1 MAIRTRDELTELLQQ
16 RFGSSENDED
26 ISFVEDITDTYDSL
40 AGNDQSAR
48 ITELENELAEQKK
61 KYRDRFFAPSDG
73 TGNNP
78 DDKEEEKKKPMRFE
92 DLFKEV

>member
-1 MAIRTRDELTELLQQ
+1 MAVRTRDELTEMLQQ
-16 RFGSSENDED
+16 RFGESENDDD
-26 ISFVEDITDTYDSL
+26 ISFVEDITDTYNSL

-61 KYRDRFFAPSDG
+61 KYRDRFFAPADD
-73 TGNNP
+73 TGNNKP
-78 DDKEEEKKKPMRFE
+78 DEQEEKKKPVRFE